1 MQNSELL
8 NESINV
14 YMSAL
19 KNLEKLISQPTSEY
33 GASFE
38 QWLIMAAVADSD
50 EPLTMTKIAKDRGVT
65 KGAVARQLKPL
76 FDCGYLKHM
85 PDEKD
90 HRRVLLVLTSEGKA
104 VEKQMTMKVQQ
115 RFHKWLDIFGVE
127 EGKFFLKTLKRFQ
140 NLIVQPELNKK
151 NIEPNQDL

>member
-1 MQNSELL
+1 MKDPELL

-38 QWLIMAAVADSD
+38 QWLIMSAVAQS
-50 EPLTMTKIAKDRGVT
+50 EQPLTMTQIAKERGVT

-76 FDCGYLKHM
+76 FTCGYLRHLT
-85 PDEKD
+85 DEKD
-90 HRRVLLVLTSEGKA
+90 HRRVLLVLTPEGLQI
-104 VEKQMTMKVQQ
+104 EKQMTEKVHQ
-115 RFHKWLDIFGVE
+115 RFNKWLEVFGVE
-127 EGKFFLKTLKRFQ
+127 EGKAFLVTLRRFQ
-140 NLIVQPELNKK
+140 ELIVQPELNKK
-151 NIEPNQDL
+151 HIEFNHDL